1 MASKSFGLDIG
12 ARSIKAVSVSRQ
24 KNDFFLESSFAMPAP
39 LRGMLPSTPS
49 DEQEM
54 AGALKKVVVNAKIKT
69 KNVNIALP
77 EDKVYTNIIEM
88 PILSDSELA
97 SAIHWEAERY
107 IPQPLS
113 EINLVWSVLKKN
125 EKMRILTVGAPIT
138 IVQKY
143 QRVIDMA
150 GLKISAIETEILS
163 IVRALVYNKGGS
175 LQNFPHT
182 VIVNIDEEHTS
193 LVIIKEGLLIFNYFI
208 PTGAAA
214 ISRALEADFGLGK
227 SESEEYK
234 KVYGISKEGMG
245 GKMRGAIEPILLS
258 ILNEVKKALAFYAE
272 KYKDSTLIQQIVL
285 SGGTAKLPGIE
296 LFFADAMGIETTIAN
311 PWQVLT
317 NQNLPKEVLNSS
329 SEYTIAV
336 GLAMRDYYG

>member
-1 MASKSFGLDIG
+1 MSVKSFGLDIG
-12 ARSIKAVSVSRQ
+12 VASIKAVSLNRQ
-24 KNDFFLESSFAMPAP
+24 KNDFFLESSFAIPSP
-39 LRGMLPSTPS
+39 LRGMLASTPS

-54 AGALKKVVVNAKIKT
+54 ATTLKKVVVNAKIKT

-77 EDKVYTNIIEM
+77 EDKVYTNIVQM
-88 PILSDSELA
+88 PILSDSELV

-113 EINLVWSVLKKN
+113 EINLVWSVLRKN
-125 EKMRILTVGAPIT
+125 QEMRILTVGAPIAF
-138 IVQKY
+138 VQKY
-143 QRVIDMA
+143 QRVIGMA

-163 IVRALVYNKGGS
+163 IVRALVYNKEGN
-175 LQNFPHT
+175 LQNFPQT
-182 VIVNIDEEHTS
+182 LIVNIDEEHTS
-193 LVIIKEGLLIFNYFI
+193 LAIVKEGLLTFNYFI
-208 PTGAAA
+208 PTGGAA
-214 ISRALEADFGLGK
+214 ISRALEADFGLDK

-245 GKMRGAIEPILLS
+245 GKMRSAIEPILLS
-258 ILNEVKKALAFYAE
+258 LLNEIKKALAFYVE
-272 KYKDSTLIQQIVL
+272 KYKDSTLMQQIVL

-296 LFFADAMGIETTIAN
+296 LFFADALGIETIIAN